1 MTKTFLKLDTV
12 SLSYELYAQERM
24 SLKKELVSSVIGG
37 KFEKQKSNRI
47 IIKALDQFSI
57 NLEPGDK
64 VAVLGNNGA
73 GKTTLLRTMAGIF
86 KPQLGKVII
95 SGELGVIIDPSAG
108 IDFDSTGRENCF
120 LMGFARGIKKADV
133 SEVLNEII
141 IFSGL
146 EDYIDMPVRT
156 YSLGMISRLS
166 FAFATSFKPSILLV
180 DEGIGAGDAQF
191 QEAAKK
197 KLNELYNSVEILVL
211 ATHSID
217 LAKQYCN
224 KYVILKNGSVS
235 ESGNLQGEK

>member
-12 SLSYELYAQERM
+12 SLSYEQYAQERM

-37 KFEKQKSNRI
+37 KFERKKSNRI
-47 IIKALDQFSI
+47 IIKALDRFSI
-57 NLEPGDK
+57 YLEPGDK
-64 VAVLGNNGA
+64 VAIMGNNGA

-86 KPQLGKVII
+86 KPQLGKGII
-95 SGELGVIIDPSAG
+95 SGELGIIIDPSAG

-120 LMGFARGIKKADV
+120 LMGFARRIKKTDV
-133 SEVLNEII
+133 SNVLDEII
-141 IFSGL
+141 TFSGL
-146 EDYIDMPVRT
+146 ADYIDMPVRT

-191 QEAAKK
+191 QEAAQK
-197 KLNELYNSVEILVL
+197 KLNELYKSVEILVL
-211 ATHSID
+211 ATHSIN

-224 KYVILKNGSVS
+224 KYVLLKNGTIA
-235 ESGNLQGEK
+235 ETGKL